1 MPISM
6 LSKLIP
12 PTITRLGASMGR
24 PNVGVRPSTVRLY
37 DCAVPMSRGYD
48 KGGAYWG
55 HGEQLRVEYTKDLSY
70 IYFYRRGS
78 YCPVINP

>member
-12 PTITRLGASMGR
+12 PTITRLGAPMGR

-48 KGGAYWG
+48 KGGG
-55 HGEQLRVEYTKDLSY
+55 IS
-70 IYFYRRGS
+70 
-78 YCPVINP
+78 